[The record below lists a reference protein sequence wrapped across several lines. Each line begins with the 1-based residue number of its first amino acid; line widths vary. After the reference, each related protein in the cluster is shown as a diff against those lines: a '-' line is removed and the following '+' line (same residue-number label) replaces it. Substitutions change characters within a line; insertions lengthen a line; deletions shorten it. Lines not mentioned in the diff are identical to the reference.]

1 MITSCNSDTFGY
13 KVFDY
18 PVQNSKVSQLITLLK
33 DPEVQSFLKVF
44 VDSAIATSELHIL
57 KRLAAVEQILGL
69 DDYGLDE
76 KVAPTL
82 PQRIERIEE
91 KVNDSITS
99 FKPPVEPE
107 IQPTTKTEKRAVS
120 LVDHLKET
128 EKGHM
133 TSPEIFS
140 FLKCKLPDNC
150 KINENVQNIR
160 KVKQDVLKKAAAMY
174 PNVFLSKK
182 STGHHEVRL
191 VLAS

>member
-1 MITSCNSDTFGY
+1 MINCNNDSFRY
-13 KVFDY
+13 KVFDC
-18 PVQNSKVSQLITLLK
+18 PVQNNKIGQLITLLK

-44 VDSAIATSELHIL
+44 VDNAIATSELQIL
-57 KRLAAVEQILGL
+57 KRLTAVEQILGL
-69 DDYGLDE
+69 DDYGTDKAE
-76 KVAPTL
+76 TPTL
-82 PQRIERIEE
+82 PQRSDRLEE
-91 KVNDSITS
+91 QVKNSAAS
-99 FKPPVEPE
+99 FKLPIDPV

-128 EKGHM
+128 GKDHL

-140 FLKCKLPDNC
+140 FLKCKLPENC
-150 KINENVQNIR
+150 KINENIQNIR

-182 STGHHEVRL
+182 NTGHREVRL